1 MIGHVLIL
9 FLLLFTVGLG
19 IRLRSNCDKIAFSIV
34 CISTA
39 LGETMLHC
47 ACIRGDLKAVV
58 SLVEGGS
65 DVHALDN
72 AS

>member
-1 MIGHVLIL
+1 MDLRIG
-9 FLLLFTVGLG
+9 
-19 IRLRSNCDKIAFSIV
+19 LRPNCDMTAFSIV